1 MKIASPNL
9 TFING
14 QWYDGKSFR
23 LETIHS
29 IGGLLTRQRLN
40 TLNVPTEI
48 VDLAGGYVI
57 PPLAD
62 AHCHHFDGPFN
73 VEQIIAM
80 YLKDGIFYAQSNG
93 NSARDRRDPRV
104 AARVNQPRSVDVT
117 YADASLTSTLG
128 HPFSVYEALAN
139 GIYDKSIPYAE
150 IQERIKNTRKG
161 EGDTYIFAD
170 TPEMLDKIWPQYEK
184 RRPDFIKILLLHSE
198 NYATEF
204 PKQVPGAHG
213 LNPALAPEIVKRAHQ
228 IGLRVFA
235 HVDTAHDFH
244 VCVMAGV
251 DGFAHMPG
259 YAIGK
264 EEDPKNY
271 EITEAD
277 ARLAGRRKTI
287 VQPTSWLAVGYADGN
302 ADYLQ
307 KAQTIQKRNL
317 KLLKKHGVRFAI
329 GSDSYG
335 TDSWPEVEYQ
345 EKLGV
350 FTRAE
355 LLNLWCEQTAQTI
368 FPGRKI
374 GRLTDGYEASFLV
387 LEHSPL
393 DNLQHLKEITMRV
406 KQGYRL

>member
-14 QWYDGKSFR
+14 NWYDGKSFR
-23 LETIHS
+23 RETFHS
-29 IGGLLTRQRLN
+29 IGGLFTRRRDIF
-40 TLNVPTEI
+40 NVPTEV
-48 VDLAGGYVI
+48 VDLSGGYVV

-62 AHCHHFDGPFN
+62 AHCHHFDGPYN
-73 VEQIIAM
+73 IEQIALM
-80 YLKDGIFYAQSNG
+80 YLKDGIFYAQSPG
-93 NSARDRRDPRV
+93 NSAKDRRDPRV
-104 AARVNQPRSVDVT
+104 ASRVNRPNSVDVT

-170 TPEMLDKIWPQYEK
+170 NFEMLDKIWPQYEK

-213 LNPALAPEIVKRAHQ
+213 LNPELASEIVKRAHK

-244 VCVMAGV
+244 VGVTAGV

-259 YAIGK
+259 YVVGK
-264 EEDPKNY
+264 EDNPKDY
-271 EITEAD
+271 EITEED
-277 ARLAGRRKTI
+277 ARLVGKRRTI
-287 VQPTSWLAVGYADGN
+287 VQPTSWLAVGYSDGN
-302 ADYLQ
+302 ASYLQ
-307 KAQTIQKRNL
+307 KMQNVQRRNL

-335 TDSWPEVEYQ
+335 ADAWPEVEYQ
-345 EKLGV
+345 EKLGI

-355 LLNLWCEQTAQTI
+355 LLNIWCEQTPQTI
-368 FPGRKI
+368 FPRRKI

-387 LEHSPL
+387 LEQNPL
-393 DNLQHLKEITMRV
+393 DDLQHLKKITMRV